1 MRATSNKHKI
11 SIEIPDGY
19 SVFSESERTK
29 FNINENT
36 VFMLIN
42 EDNQTISID
51 PDAEFN
57 SEEEYDEIINA
68 NVEGIKEMG
77 ISIKEQRYLDVDER
91 IFKIACSYCGNEA
104 LIYLTPFNNKVYS
117 IGGKVGDSPD
127 EIVIKLIRSMEV
139 VEPNVFDEFRINN
152 PRLMLESLDD
162 AEGFA
167 TSNCKTSVIDGFPFS
182 YKVERRNGIIRLV
195 ALFDF
200 SSRFDIDESVAKDL
214 EGALENKYGVNVY
227 LQHLS
232 LGEMILE
239 SKLPEVS
246 SYDDL
251 QDIMDNKVPAK
262 FEVYTEVLKEVCEA
276 LQGAF
281 DWKSESIHQVE
292 YSRTAEDF
300 EYSTEIK
307 EKDGVDCWFE
317 AKKEG
322 VNLRGMVTE
331 GPDGF
336 RYLSVKVVVPYTSD
350 KPILDT
356 INELNENEIFKKMRL
371 MAGLS
376 EDGLMVTLN
385 SPAYAPIHLGALVN
399 IAYSIAETPI
409 LKEAIK

>member
-1 MRATSNKHKI
+1 MRATSQKHKI
-11 SIEIPDGY
+11 SIEIPEGFR
-19 SVFSESERTK
+19 VFSESERTK

-57 SEEEYDEIINA
+57 SEVEYDEIINA

-77 ISIKEQRYLDVDER
+77 INIQEQRYLDVDER
-91 IFKIACSYCGNEA
+91 IFKIACSYCGNEVFV
-104 LIYLTPFNNKVYS
+104 YLTPFNNKVYS
-117 IGGKVGDSPD
+117 IGGRIGDFPD
-127 EIVIKLIRSMEV
+127 EIVAELVRSMET
-139 VEPNVFDEFRINN
+139 VEPNVFDEFRVNN

-167 TSNCKTSVIDGFPFS
+167 TSNFKASVIDGFPFS
-182 YKVERRNGIIRLV
+182 YKVERRNGTTRLV
-195 ALFDF
+195 ALFNF
-200 SSRFDIDESVAKDL
+200 SNRFDIDESVAKDL
-214 EGALENKYGVNVY
+214 EGVLWNKYSVNVY

-232 LGEMILE
+232 IGEMILE
-239 SKLPEVS
+239 SQLPEVS

-251 QDIMDNKVPAK
+251 QDIMDNRVPAI
-262 FEVYTEVLKEVCEA
+262 FEVYTEILKDVCSA

-281 DWKSESIHQVE
+281 DWKRDSIYQVE
-292 YSRTAEDF
+292 YSKSAEDF

-307 EKDGVDCWFE
+307 EKDGMDCWFE

-322 VNLRGMVTE
+322 VNLKGMVME

-336 RYLSVKVVVPYTSD
+336 RYLSVKVVVPYTSE

-371 MAGLS
+371 VAGLS

-385 SPAYAPIHLGALVN
+385 SPVYAPIHLGQLVN
-399 IAYSIAETPI
+399 IAYSIAETPT